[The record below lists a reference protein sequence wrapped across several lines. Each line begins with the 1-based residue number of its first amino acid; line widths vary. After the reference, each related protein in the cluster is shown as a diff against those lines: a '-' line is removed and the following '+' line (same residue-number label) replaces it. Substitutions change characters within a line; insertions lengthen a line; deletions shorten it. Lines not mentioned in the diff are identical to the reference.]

1 MASASHSNHA
11 STPPLKFFYRPDAL
25 PAAQPTASK
34 HWRLL
39 ALKATPYVYIFVAI
53 TGTADSMRGRVSA
66 SVRRLFVRL
75 SQPRPQQEISIYCC
89 SATLSVYIVA
99 EHRLVLTALSWQIWV
114 IYVFLHLFPRR
125 TFMALV
131 LCPSGHPDNDGRQS
145 TDGNTKH

>member
-1 MASASHSNHA
+1 MFV
-11 STPPLKFFYRPDAL
+11 TVLLLKYTLSISQWSYGHFLPSYRDRSLCDFTSPC
-25 PAAQPTASK
+25 
-34 HWRLL
+34 
-39 ALKATPYVYIFVAI
+39 VYIFAAI

-75 SQPRPQQEISIYCC
+75 SQPGPQQEITIYCC

-99 EHRLVLTALSWQIWV
+99 VHRLVLTALSWRIWV

-131 LCPSGHPDNDGRQS
+131 LCPSGHPDNDGCQS